1 MEINPL
7 SLEHPFSSPGTSMQK
22 IKQKIKNNA
31 LDSIKMNI
39 IKTVNQS
46 HTQFLASQNKPQNII
61 ILQAINKVLFF
72 HIIPNIP

>member
-7 SLEHPFSSPGTSMQK
+7 SLEHPLSSPGTSLQK
-22 IKQKIKNNA
+22 IKQKKNNA